1 MTKQVVKAI
10 SGCSGQC
17 GLLLKLRMLID
28 PSWIETFA
36 QPGRNKSLSP
46 HYIYIIIYIYI
57 RHTPESKN
65 LQLHSV
71 FLAPSPSREIS
82 SSVQY
87 WIYHFGSFLGH
98 LLAGYLELLAL
109 GDGIATGCL
118 WPGFARHTTA
128 VPTQKIFK
136 LVYKQHQ
143 IASNSIK

>member
-1 MTKQVVKAI
+1 MTKQVVKVI

-17 GLLLKLRMLID
+17 RLLLKLRMLID

-46 HYIYIIIYIYI
+46 HYIYIYI

-87 WIYHFGSFLGH
+87 WIYHFGSFLGP
-98 LLAGYLELLAL
+98 LLAGHLELLAL
-109 GDGIATGCL
+109 GGWDRNWLPLAWVCKTYNGGAHSKDIQVGL
-118 WPGFARHTTA
+118 
-128 VPTQKIFK
+128 
-136 LVYKQHQ
+136 Q